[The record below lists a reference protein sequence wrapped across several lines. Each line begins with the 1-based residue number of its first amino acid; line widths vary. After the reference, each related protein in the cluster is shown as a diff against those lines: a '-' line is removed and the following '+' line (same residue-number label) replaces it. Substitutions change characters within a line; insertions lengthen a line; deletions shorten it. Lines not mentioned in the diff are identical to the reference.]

1 MRIVLVDD
9 EPALLRSVARSLR
22 FEGYTVTTAND
33 GPAAL
38 EAIATSSPDAV
49 VLDRMLPTLGGV
61 EVCRRL
67 RAAGDTVPVLMLTA
81 RDAVADRVAGLDA
94 GADDYL
100 AKPFAYEELLARL
113 RALLRRTA
121 SASSEGPLAVGP
133 LTVDP
138 GGWRASVSGQELT
151 LTRQEFLLLEVLT
164 RHPGQV
170 LTRRVLYAHVWD
182 GDLDEASNSLE
193 VYVGYLRRKLAAS
206 GADGMIH
213 TVRGVGY
220 TLRAETSAAR

>member
-22 FEGYTVTTAND
+22 FEGYTVTTADD

-38 EAIATSSPDAV
+38 DAIAASRPDAV
-49 VLDRMLPTLGGV
+49 VLDLMLPTLGGI
-61 EVCRRL
+61 EVCRRM
-67 RAAGDTVPVLMLTA
+67 RAAGETVPVLMLTA
-81 RDAVADRVAGLDA
+81 RDAVTDRVAGLDA

-113 RALLRRTA
+113 RALLRRTR
-121 SASSEGPLAVGP
+121 STSSEGPLTAGP
-133 LTVDP
+133 LLVDP
-138 GGWRASVSGQELT
+138 TGWRATASGADLT
-151 LTRQEFLLLEVLT
+151 LTRQEFLLLEVLV

-170 LTRRVLYAHVWD
+170 LTRSALYDHVWD
-182 GDLDEASNSLE
+182 GDLDESSNSLE
-193 VYVGYLRRKLAAS
+193 VYVGYLRRKLAAA
-206 GADGMIH
+206 GADGLIH

-220 TLRAETSAAR
+220 TLRTDRSVTR